1 MVDGNSPAVLHANEI
16 NTRSR
21 TAGSCPVKSNGRPG
35 SSNQPE
41 DLASSPLHAC
51 AFRPSDDLDLAA
63 AAAAAEAAASLAAP
77 ESFLSLK
84 KPNTGR
90 EHTGM
95 LSTTG
100 ATRTPDE

>member
-1 MVDGNSPAVLHANEI
+1 MATAVLHANET

-21 TAGSCPVKSNGRPG
+21 AARSSQTG

-41 DLASSPLHAC
+41 DLASSPLHPCA
-51 AFRPSDDLDLAA
+51 AFRPSDDLHLAA
-63 AAAAAEAAASLAAP
+63 NAAEAASLAAP

-84 KPNTGR
+84 KPNTGP
-90 EHTGM
+90 EHTGTF
-95 LSTTG
+95 STTG